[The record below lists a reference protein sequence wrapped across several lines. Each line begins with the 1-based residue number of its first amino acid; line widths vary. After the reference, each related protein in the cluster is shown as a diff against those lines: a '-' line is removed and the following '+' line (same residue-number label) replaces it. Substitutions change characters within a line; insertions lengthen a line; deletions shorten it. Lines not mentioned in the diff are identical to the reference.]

1 MSSSRSD
8 PLGNAPEPNTGS
20 YLRTQPRM
28 TGKKFIAIDRFLPSF
43 TGTERAQPEHAN
55 EFASMSAEAIGAL
68 IEEIDEGVL
77 IADANDPHLRLIH
90 VNRAFETITGYS
102 RTEVIGKN
110 CRYLQGSDRLQPEI
124 ARMREAITELK
135 PIAVT
140 LRNYRKDG
148 RLFWNSIRLLPF
160 PAPGKRTYLVGL
172 IRDVTDLY
180 LSAERIDRAEH
191 HDQLTGSLN
200 RYTFVERFDALSTRS
215 TQLPVIVKINVA
227 HFQDINTSYGFDV
240 GDALLQQTA
249 QRLQALGP
257 ALIAR
262 TGGDEFAIACLV
274 DEREQAVAWL
284 RRISIA
290 LDQRFT
296 LPGAS
301 IEVRFAT
308 GFAIGQAG
316 GNALSLLRQAGA
328 ALHHSRKTPLREVM
342 EFDAADQR
350 RSVQRQRM
358 TNELQQ
364 AVANSEFVFHYQPR
378 VDLRTGAIVGAEA
391 LLRWNHGVFGLQRP
405 DRFIELAEDTGL
417 ILDIGH
423 WGRREVARFAAE
435 VNRHRQTPLHFSV
448 NVAAIELTHRNI
460 VASLQ
465 DAMKES
471 GADPAWL
478 TLELTERMLAE
489 ETPQL
494 LTMLHQLRELG
505 VGLSVDDFGVGYS
518 SFRYI
523 DRYPLTEIKIDKGL
537 VSEMSQS
544 TAKRIIV
551 GATIEIGR
559 ELGLDIVAEGIETEA
574 QRDALGAMNCP
585 FGQGYLFGAPVEPD
599 AFKALAGTTSDSKTS
614 DKAP

>member
-1 MSSSRSD
+1 FSR
-8 PLGNAPEPNTGS
+8 N
-20 YLRTQPRM
+20 
-28 TGKKFIAIDRFLPSF
+28 
-43 TGTERAQPEHAN
+43 
-55 EFASMSAEAIGAL
+55 EAIG
-68 IEEIDEGVL
+68 
-77 IADANDPHLRLIH
+77 R
-90 VNRAFETITGYS
+90 
-102 RTEVIGKN
+102 N

-124 ARMREAITELK
+124 AIMREAIDELK

-148 RLFWNSIRLLPF
+148 RPFWNSIRLLPL
-160 PAPGKRTYLVGL
+160 PASGNMTYIVGF
-172 IRDVTDLY
+172 IKDVTDLY

-191 HDQLTGSLN
+191 YDQLTGTLN
-200 RYTFVERFDALSTRS
+200 RYAFVERFDALSKRTG
-215 TQLPVIVKINVA
+215 QLPLVAKINVA
-227 HFQDINTSYGFDV
+227 QFQDINTSYGFDV

-257 ALIAR
+257 DLIAR
-262 TGGDEFAIACLV
+262 TGGDEFAVACLV
-274 DEREQAVAWL
+274 DGREQAVAWL
-284 RRISIA
+284 NRIRVA
-290 LDQRFT
+290 LGQRFT

-301 IEVRFAT
+301 IEAKFAT
-308 GFAIGQAG
+308 GYVIGQPG
-316 GNALSLLRQAGA
+316 GSTVSLLRQAGT
-328 ALHHSRKTPLREVM
+328 ALHHSRRTRLREVM

-364 AVANSEFVFHYQPR
+364 AVANNEFLFHYQPR
-378 VDLRTGAIVGAEA
+378 VDLRTGMIIGAEA

-423 WGRREVARFAAE
+423 WGRCEVARFAAE
-435 VNRHRQTPLHFSV
+435 VNRHRQTPLNFSV
-448 NVAAIELTHRNI
+448 NVAAIELTHRDI
-460 VASLQ
+460 VASVR
-465 DAMKES
+465 DAVKES

-494 LTMLHQLRELG
+494 TAMFHQLRELK

-518 SFRYI
+518 SFRYV
-523 DRYPLTEIKIDKGL
+523 DRYPLTEIKIDRAL
-537 VSEMSQS
+537 VGEMAESA
-544 TAKRIIV
+544 AKRIIIGSV
-551 GATIEIGR
+551 IEIGR

-574 QRDALGAMNCP
+574 QRETLAAMNCP

-599 AFKALAGTTSDSKTS
+599 VFKALAGTTLVTKV
-614 DKAP
+614 